1 MTSGAFALSLV
12 LFGVF
17 GVVAGKLNDRFG
29 PRVLLT
35 VCGLFLGSGF
45 ALVSQI
51 DALWQLYLIYGIVIA
66 IGVSGSFV
74 PLASTIAR
82 WFVKRRGIMTGV
94 AVSGVGVG
102 TLVMPPVVNWLIAS
116 YGWRSAY
123 IVVGVVTLVVVTLA
137 AQFLKY
143 DPKQVGQSPY
153 GGSQQTRQLWM
164 LIAAWFC
171 FGLSQGTVLVHIV
184 SHTIE
189 LGLTAAS
196 GALVL
201 SVVGGTSA
209 VGRIAIGA
217 VSDRIGNRTTLL
229 MSFSLLS
236 GSLFWLL
243 LADTPWMFYLFAVLF
258 GFSYSGIS
266 ILASP
271 VAAEHFGL
279 GSHGVLLGCIMFGV
293 ETGKAVGPVMAG
305 HIFDVSGSYSLAFII
320 YTATS
325 VTGLLLIMLLKS
337 TKREGSNDEPRRS
350 A

>member
-1 MTSGAFALSLV
+1 
-12 LFGVF
+12 
-17 GVVAGKLNDRFG
+17 
-29 PRVLLT
+29 
-35 VCGLFLGSGF
+35 
-45 ALVSQI
+45 
-51 DALWQLYLIYGIVIA
+51 
-66 IGVSGSFV
+66 
-74 PLASTIAR
+74 
-82 WFVKRRGIMTGV
+82 MTGV

-102 TLVMPPVVNWLIAS
+102 TLVMPPVVNWLITS

-153 GGSQQTRQLWM
+153 GYNGREETGGVPTAGFTFLEAMHTRQLWM

-293 ETGKAVGPVMAG
+293 ETGKAVGPVVAG

-320 YTATS
+320 YAATS
-325 VTGLLLIMLLKS
+325 VTGLLLILLLKS
-337 TKREGSNDEPRRS
+337 TIKEGSNDEPRRS